1 MEPYRRAHPTESK
14 RRPRR
19 RRRRRHGYLSM
30 KEGRKAELTRVGT
43 GSGRRDRGRGGGED
57 GPGGGGSRRVWWAKV
72 ARNGARAGSVLSF
85 RGDCSRGTRVH

>member
-1 MEPYRRAHPTESK
+1 MEDLRTICSVKKAHLES
-14 RRPRR
+14 
-19 RRRRRHGYLSM
+19 HGTLSM

-85 RGDCSRGTRVH
+85 RSEERRVGKECRN